1 MSKVLNVILKT
12 IQEVQQKNAQNPN
25 VPTADPSVFDL
36 LRNKIQQVDKKV
48 QARQMQ
54 KGRKNPKSVLDMI
67 KDGINGARKENKK
80 DANVETA
87 PGSVFDNILKKVNQ
101 VEQRQVTSGIK
112 KIVTDFNLDVS
123 RIPSEMLQQI
133 QQQYQGDL
141 QKMNQQYAQAIH
153 DITKKIR

>member
-12 IQEVQQKNAQNPN
+12 IKDVQEKNAQNPN

-36 LRNKIQQVDKKV
+36 LRNKIQQVDQKV
-48 QARQMQ
+48 QTKQMQ
-54 KGRKNPKSVLDMI
+54 KGRKNPKSILDMI
-67 KDGINGARKENKK
+67 KDGIEGARKENKK
-80 DANVETA
+80 DKNVETA

-101 VEQRQVTSGIK
+101 TEQRQVNSGIK
-112 KIVTDFNLDVS
+112 KIVTDYNLDVS
-123 RIPSEMLQQI
+123 RIPREMIQQI